1 MKRNKRNARPSDL
14 TRGQDTLR
22 TLLAYGAGQK
32 KGLALAAVCAVLASA
47 AEITAPFLTG
57 RAIDRIVGPGQVDFP
72 GILRYLIVLGA
83 LYVLFSVLQYL
94 VGYLSYACAHKIARA
109 IRADANERLSRLP
122 LSFYDSASSGDVI
135 SRFVNDATAIADGL
149 VEGITQLLTGAFT
162 ILGTLGFMLYISPVV
177 TLVVLAVTSLTFFV
191 ARAVTRLSNRHFKS
205 QQALTGELG
214 GLVEEMVSGI
224 RTVKAYS
231 YEARAGERF
240 RQINQKLYVAGQ
252 KAQFASSLTNP
263 TTRFVNYLAY
273 IAVGVVGGAV
283 SGLSAGSISSF
294 IIYSNQFARP
304 FNQLT
309 AIVTQIMAAW
319 ASAVRVLELMRTP
332 PEQPDHPDAVR
343 AGSLSGKLRFSHVYF
358 AYNPQ
363 RPLIEDFNLEVE
375 PGMRVAIVG
384 PTGAGKTTL
393 VNLIMRFYDTKSG
406 EILLDGKTEEGRP
419 FQRMDIRNITRSSLR
434 RHMGMVLQETWLF
447 AGTVRENI
455 AYARPEA
462 TDEEIV
468 AAAKA
473 AHAHSFIK
481 RLPEGYDTLLD
492 TAGGSLS
499 AGQKQ
504 LLTIARAMLSDPDI
518 LVLDEATSSIDTL
531 TEQRIT
537 RAFAKLVKGRTSFV
551 IAHRLS
557 TIRDADLIIVM
568 NEGHVVEQGRHEELI
583 EKNGFYARLYN
594 SQFASAE

>member
-1 MKRNKRNARPSDL
+1 MPKKEKLPPRKGASAL
-14 TRGQDTLR
+14 Q
-22 TLLAYGAGQK
+22 TLLRYAGGQK
-32 KGLALAAVCAVLASA
+32 KGLAVAAVCAVLASGM
-47 AEITAPFLTG
+47 EIVGPFLTG
-57 RAIDRIVGPGQVDFP
+57 RAIDHIVGPGQVDY
-72 GILRYLIVLGA
+72 GAILGYLIALGV
-83 LYVLFSVLQYL
+83 LYVLFSIFQYL
-94 VGYLSYACAHKIARA
+94 VSYLSYACAHRMVRA
-109 IRADANERLSRLP
+109 IRADADDRLMKLP
-122 LSFYDSASSGDVI
+122 LAYYDRSASGDVI

-149 VEGITQLLTGAFT
+149 VDGITQLLTGAVT

-177 TLVVLAVTSLTFFV
+177 TLVVLLVTSITFFV
-191 ARAVTRLSNRHFKS
+191 ARTVTRLSNKHFKA

-214 GLVEEMVSGI
+214 GLVEEMVGGV

-231 YEARAGERF
+231 YEERAADRF
-240 RQINQKLYVAGQ
+240 AEINGRLYTAGQ

-319 ASAVRVLELMRTP
+319 AATIRVLELMETP
-332 PEQPDHPDAVR
+332 PEPPDGPQALEAASLTGRVR
-343 AGSLSGKLRFSHVYF
+343 FAGVDF
-358 AYNPQ
+358 AYLPQ
-363 RPLIEDFNLEVE
+363 RPLIGDFSLQVE

-393 VNLIMRFYDTKSG
+393 VNLIMRFYDVDAG
-406 EILLDGKTEEGRP
+406 AILVDGMDAAGVSFRER
-419 FQRMDIRNITRSSLR
+419 DIRDITRSSLR
-434 RHMGMVLQETWLF
+434 RRVGMVLQDTWLF
-447 AGTVRENI
+447 GGTVRENI
-455 AYARPEA
+455 AYARPDA
-462 TDEEIV
+462 TEEEVV

-481 RLPEGYDTLLD
+481 RLPQGYDTVLD

-499 AGQKQ
+499 AGQRQ

-531 TEQRIT
+531 TEQRVT
-537 RAFAKLVKGRTSFV
+537 RAFAKLARGRTSFV

-568 NEGHVVEQGRHEELI
+568 NEGHVVEQGNHRELL
-583 EKNGFYARLYN
+583 EKDGFYARLYQ
-594 SQFASAE
+594 SQFAAAE

>member
-1 MKRNKRNARPSDL
+1 MPKKEKLPPRKGASA
-14 TRGQDTLR
+14 LR
-22 TLLAYGAGQK
+22 TLLRYAGGQK
-32 KGLALAAVCAVLASA
+32 KGLAVAAVCAVLASGM
-47 AEITAPFLTG
+47 EIVGPFLTG
-57 RAIDRIVGPGQVDFP
+57 RAIDHIVGPGQVDY
-72 GILRYLIVLGA
+72 GAILGYLVALGV
-83 LYVLFSVLQYL
+83 LYVFFSVFQYL
-94 VGYLSYACAHKIARA
+94 VSYLSYACAHRMVRA
-109 IRADANERLSRLP
+109 IRADADDRLMKLP
-122 LSFYDSASSGDVI
+122 LSYYDRSASGDVI

-149 VEGITQLLTGAFT
+149 VDGITQLLTGAVT

-177 TLVVLAVTSLTFFV
+177 TLVVLLVTSITFFV
-191 ARAVTRLSNRHFKS
+191 ARTVTRLSNKHFKA

-214 GLVEEMVSGI
+214 GLVEEMVGGV

-231 YEARAGERF
+231 YEDRAADRF
-240 RQINQKLYVAGQ
+240 AEINGRLYTAGQ

-319 ASAVRVLELMRTP
+319 AATIRVLELMETP
-332 PEQPDHPDAVR
+332 PESPDGPEALEAASLTGRVR
-343 AGSLSGKLRFSHVYF
+343 FAGVDF
-358 AYNPQ
+358 AYLPQ
-363 RPLIEDFNLEVE
+363 RPLIGNFSLQVE

-393 VNLIMRFYDTKSG
+393 VNLIMRFYDVDAG
-406 EILLDGKTEEGRP
+406 AILVDGVDAAGVP
-419 FQRMDIRNITRSSLR
+419 FRERDIREITRSSLR
-434 RHMGMVLQETWLF
+434 RRIGMVLQDTWLF
-447 AGTVRENI
+447 GGTVRENI
-455 AYARPEA
+455 AYARPDA
-462 TDEEIV
+462 TKEEVV

-481 RLPEGYDTLLD
+481 RLPQGYDTVLD

-499 AGQKQ
+499 AGQRQ

-531 TEQRIT
+531 TEQRVT
-537 RAFAKLVKGRTSFV
+537 RAFAKLARGRTSFV

-568 NEGHVVEQGRHEELI
+568 NEGHVVEQGNHRELL
-583 EKNGFYARLYN
+583 EKDGFYARLYQ
-594 SQFASAE
+594 SQFAAAE

>member
-1 MKRNKRNARPSDL
+1 MPKKEKLPPRKGASAF
-14 TRGQDTLR
+14 G
-22 TLLAYGAGQK
+22 TLLRYAGGQK
-32 KGLALAAVCAVLASA
+32 KGLAVAAVCAVLASGM
-47 AEITAPFLTG
+47 EIVGPFLTG
-57 RAIDRIVGPGQVDFP
+57 RAIDHIVGPGQVDY
-72 GILRYLIVLGA
+72 GAILGYLVALGV
-83 LYVLFSVLQYL
+83 LYVFFSVFQYL
-94 VGYLSYACAHKIARA
+94 VSYLSYACAHRMVRA
-109 IRADANERLSRLP
+109 IRADADDRLMKLP
-122 LSFYDSASSGDVI
+122 LSYYDRSASGDVI

-149 VEGITQLLTGAFT
+149 VDGITQLLTGAVT

-177 TLVVLAVTSLTFFV
+177 TLVVLLVTSITFFV
-191 ARAVTRLSNRHFKS
+191 ARTVTRLSNKHFKA

-214 GLVEEMVSGI
+214 GLVEEMVGGV

-231 YEARAGERF
+231 YEDRAADRF
-240 RQINQKLYVAGQ
+240 AEINGRLYTAGQ

-319 ASAVRVLELMRTP
+319 AATIRVLELMETP
-332 PEQPDHPDAVR
+332 PESPDGPEALEAASLTGRVR
-343 AGSLSGKLRFSHVYF
+343 FAGVDF
-358 AYNPQ
+358 AYLPQ
-363 RPLIEDFNLEVE
+363 RPLIGNFSLQVE

-393 VNLIMRFYDTKSG
+393 VNLIMRFYDVDAG
-406 EILLDGKTEEGRP
+406 AILVDGVDAAGVP
-419 FQRMDIRNITRSSLR
+419 FRERDIREITRSSLR
-434 RHMGMVLQETWLF
+434 RRIGMVLQDTWLF
-447 AGTVRENI
+447 GGTVRENI
-455 AYARPEA
+455 AYARPDA
-462 TDEEIV
+462 TKEEVV

-481 RLPEGYDTLLD
+481 RLPQGYDTVLD

-499 AGQKQ
+499 AGQRQ

-531 TEQRIT
+531 TEQRVT
-537 RAFAKLVKGRTSFV
+537 RAFAKLARGRTSFV

-568 NEGHVVEQGRHEELI
+568 NEGHVVEQGNHRELL
-583 EKNGFYARLYN
+583 EKDGFYARLYQ
-594 SQFASAE
+594 SQFAAAE

>member
-1 MKRNKRNARPSDL
+1 MRRKAAKRPPMVRSE
-14 TRGQDTLR
+14 TLR
-22 TLLAYGAGQK
+22 MLLRYAKGQK
-32 KGLALAAVCAVLASA
+32 RGLALAALCALLASG

-57 RAIDRIVGPGQVDFP
+57 RAIDRITGPGQVDYP
-72 GILRYLIVLGA
+72 GVLRYLIVLA
-83 LYVLFSVLQYL
+83 VLYVLFSLFQYL
-94 VGYLSYACAHKIARA
+94 VGYLSYACAHRMVRA
-109 IRADANERLSRLP
+109 IRADAAGVLMKLP
-122 LSFYDSASSGDVI
+122 LSYYERASSGDVI

-149 VEGITQLLTGAFT
+149 VEGITQLLTGAVT
-162 ILGTLGFMLYISPVV
+162 ILGALGFMLYISPLV
-177 TLVVLAVTSLTFFV
+177 TLVVLLVTSLTFLV
-191 ARAVTRLSNRHFKS
+191 ARTVTRLSNKHFKA
-205 QQALTGELG
+205 QQVLTGELG
-214 GLVEEMVSGI
+214 GLVEEMIGGV

-231 YEARAGERF
+231 YEERAAGRFEAINAR
-240 RQINQKLYVAGQ
+240 LYTAGQ

-283 SGLSAGSISSF
+283 SGLTAGRISSF

-319 ASAVRVLELMRTP
+319 ASAARVLELMRTP
-332 PEQPDHPDAVR
+332 PEDADGGD
-343 AGSLSGKLRFSHVYF
+343 ALSAASLSGRLCFAGVDFSYT
-358 AYNPQ
+358 PR
-363 RPLIEDFNLEVE
+363 RPLIQDFNLQVE

-393 VNLIMRFYDTKSG
+393 VNLIMRFYDVDKG
-406 EILLDGKTEEGRP
+406 AILVDGTDQAGRR
-419 FQRMDIRNITRSSLR
+419 FENRDIRGLTRSSLR
-434 RHMGMVLQETWLF
+434 RRIGMVLQDTWLF

-462 TDEEIV
+462 TEEEVV

-481 RLPEGYDTLLD
+481 RLPKGYDTVLD

-531 TEQRIT
+531 TEQRVT
-537 RAFAKLVKGRTSFV
+537 RAFAKLTQGRTSFV

-568 NEGHVVEQGRHEELI
+568 NEGHVVEQGSHAQLLAEQ
-583 EKNGFYARLYN
+583 GFYAKLYF
-594 SQFASAE
+594 SQFANPE

>member
-1 MKRNKRNARPSDL
+1 MRKKVKTEKRPPM
-14 TRGQDTLR
+14 LR
-22 TLLAYGAGQK
+22 SEILHTLLRYAKGQK
-32 KGLALAAVCAVLASA
+32 QGLFAAALCALLASG
-47 AEITAPFLTG
+47 AEIAAPFLTG
-57 RAIDRIVGPGQVDFP
+57 RAIDRIAGPGQVDYA
-72 GILRYLIVLGA
+72 GILRYLLLLAV
-83 LYVLFSVLQYL
+83 LYVLFSVFQYL
-94 VGYLSYACAHKIARA
+94 VGYLSYACAHRMVRA
-109 IRADANERLSRLP
+109 IRADAAETLMKLP
-122 LSFYDSASSGDVI
+122 LSYYDRSSSGDVI

-149 VEGITQLLTGAFT
+149 VEGITQLLTGGVT
-162 ILGTLGFMLYISPVV
+162 LLGTLGFMLYISPLV
-177 TLVVLAVTSLTFFV
+177 TLVVLAVTSFTFLV
-191 ARAVTRLSNRHFKS
+191 ARTVTRLSNKHFKA
-205 QQALTGELG
+205 QQVLTGELG
-214 GLVEEMVSGI
+214 GLVEEMVGGV

-231 YEARAGERF
+231 YEERAAARFEAVNA
-240 RQINQKLYVAGQ
+240 QLYTAGQ

-283 SGLSAGSISSF
+283 SGLTAGRISSF

-319 ASAVRVLELMRTP
+319 ASAGRVLELMHTSPETP
-332 PEQPDHPDAVR
+332 DGPDALP
-343 AGSLSGKLRFSHVYF
+343 AASLSGRLRFAGVDFSYT
-358 AYNPQ
+358 PR
-363 RPLIEDFNLEVE
+363 RPLIQDFDLQVE

-393 VNLIMRFYDTKSG
+393 VNLVMRFYDVDKGAVLVDGRDEKG
-406 EILLDGKTEEGRP
+406 EVFTDR
-419 FQRMDIRNITRSSLR
+419 DIRTITRSSLR
-434 RHMGMVLQETWLF
+434 RRIGMVLQDTWLF

-455 AYARPEA
+455 AYARPDA
-462 TDEEIV
+462 SEEQVI

-481 RLPEGYDTLLD
+481 RLPKGYDTLLD

-531 TEQRIT
+531 TEQRVT

-568 NEGHVVEQGRHEELI
+568 NEGHVVEQGSHEALLARQ
-583 EKNGFYARLYN
+583 GFYAKLYF
-594 SQFASAE
+594 SQFAAAE

>member
-1 MKRNKRNARPSDL
+1 MPKKEKLPPRKGASA
-14 TRGQDTLR
+14 LR
-22 TLLAYGAGQK
+22 TLLRYAGGQK
-32 KGLALAAVCAVLASA
+32 KGLAVAAVCAVLASGM
-47 AEITAPFLTG
+47 EIVGPFLTG
-57 RAIDRIVGPGQVDFP
+57 RAIDHIVGPGQVDY
-72 GILRYLIVLGA
+72 GAILGYLVALGV
-83 LYVLFSVLQYL
+83 LYVFFSVFQYL
-94 VGYLSYACAHKIARA
+94 VSYLSYACAHRMVRA
-109 IRADANERLSRLP
+109 IRADADDRLMKLP
-122 LSFYDSASSGDVI
+122 LSYYDRSASGDVI

-149 VEGITQLLTGAFT
+149 VDGITQLLTGAVT

-177 TLVVLAVTSLTFFV
+177 TLVVLLVTSITFFV
-191 ARAVTRLSNRHFKS
+191 ARTVTRLSNKHFKA

-214 GLVEEMVSGI
+214 GLVEEMVGGV

-231 YEARAGERF
+231 YEDRAADRF
-240 RQINQKLYVAGQ
+240 AEINGRLYTAGQ

-319 ASAVRVLELMRTP
+319 AATIRVLELMETP
-332 PEQPDHPDAVR
+332 PESPDGPEALEAASLTGRVR
-343 AGSLSGKLRFSHVYF
+343 FAGVDF
-358 AYNPQ
+358 AYLPQ
-363 RPLIEDFNLEVE
+363 RPLIGDFSLQVE

-393 VNLIMRFYDTKSG
+393 VNLIMRFYDVDAG
-406 EILLDGKTEEGRP
+406 AILVDGVDAAGAP
-419 FQRMDIRNITRSSLR
+419 FRERDIREITRSSLR
-434 RHMGMVLQETWLF
+434 RRIGMVLQDTWLF
-447 AGTVRENI
+447 GGTVRENI
-455 AYARPEA
+455 AYARPDA
-462 TDEEIV
+462 TKEEVV

-481 RLPEGYDTLLD
+481 RLPQGYDTVLD

-499 AGQKQ
+499 AGQRQ

-531 TEQRIT
+531 TEQRVT
-537 RAFAKLVKGRTSFV
+537 RAFAKLARGRTSFV

-568 NEGHVVEQGRHEELI
+568 NEGHVVEQGNHRELL
-583 EKNGFYARLYN
+583 EKDGFYARLYQ
-594 SQFASAE
+594 SQFAAAE

>member
-1 MKRNKRNARPSDL
+1 MPKKEKLPPRKGASA
-14 TRGQDTLR
+14 LR
-22 TLLAYGAGQK
+22 TLLRYAGGQK
-32 KGLALAAVCAVLASA
+32 KGLAVAAVCAVLASGM
-47 AEITAPFLTG
+47 EIVGPFLTG
-57 RAIDRIVGPGQVDFP
+57 RAIDHIVGPGQVDY
-72 GILRYLIVLGA
+72 GAILGYLVALGV
-83 LYVLFSVLQYL
+83 LYVFFSVFQYL
-94 VGYLSYACAHKIARA
+94 VSYLSYACAHRMVRA
-109 IRADANERLSRLP
+109 IRADADDRLMKLP
-122 LSFYDSASSGDVI
+122 LSYYDRSASGDVI

-149 VEGITQLLTGAFT
+149 VDGITQLLTGAVT

-177 TLVVLAVTSLTFFV
+177 TLVVLLVTSITFFV
-191 ARAVTRLSNRHFKS
+191 ARTVTRLSNKHFKA

-214 GLVEEMVSGI
+214 GLVEEMVGGV

-231 YEARAGERF
+231 YEDRAADRF
-240 RQINQKLYVAGQ
+240 AEINGRLYTAGQ
-252 KAQFASSLTNP
+252 KAQFASSLPNP

-319 ASAVRVLELMRTP
+319 AATIRVLELMETP
-332 PEQPDHPDAVR
+332 PESPDGPEALEAASLTGRVR
-343 AGSLSGKLRFSHVYF
+343 FAGVDF
-358 AYNPQ
+358 AYLPQ
-363 RPLIEDFNLEVE
+363 RPLIGDFSLQVE

-393 VNLIMRFYDTKSG
+393 VNLIMRFYDVDAG
-406 EILLDGKTEEGRP
+406 AILVDGVDAAGAP
-419 FQRMDIRNITRSSLR
+419 FRARDIREITRSSLR
-434 RHMGMVLQETWLF
+434 RRIGMVLQDTWLF
-447 AGTVRENI
+447 GGTVRENI
-455 AYARPEA
+455 AYARPDA
-462 TDEEIV
+462 TKEEVV

-481 RLPEGYDTLLD
+481 RLPQGYDTVLD

-499 AGQKQ
+499 AGQRQ

-531 TEQRIT
+531 TEQRVT
-537 RAFAKLVKGRTSFV
+537 RAFAKLARGRTSFV

-568 NEGHVVEQGRHEELI
+568 NEGHVVEQGNHRELL
-583 EKNGFYARLYN
+583 EKDGFYARLYQ
-594 SQFASAE
+594 SQFAAAE

>member
-1 MKRNKRNARPSDL
+1 MPKKEKLPPRKGASA
-14 TRGQDTLR
+14 LR
-22 TLLAYGAGQK
+22 TLLRYAGGQK
-32 KGLALAAVCAVLASA
+32 KGLAVAAVCAVLASGM
-47 AEITAPFLTG
+47 EIVGPFLTG
-57 RAIDRIVGPGQVDFP
+57 RAIDHIVGPGQVDY
-72 GILRYLIVLGA
+72 GAILGYLVALGV
-83 LYVLFSVLQYL
+83 LYVFFSVFQYL
-94 VGYLSYACAHKIARA
+94 VSYLSYACAHRMVRA
-109 IRADANERLSRLP
+109 IRADADDRLMKLP
-122 LSFYDSASSGDVI
+122 LSYYDRSASGDVI

-149 VEGITQLLTGAFT
+149 VDGITQLLTGAVT

-177 TLVVLAVTSLTFFV
+177 TLVVLLVTSITFFV
-191 ARAVTRLSNRHFKS
+191 ARTVTRLSNKHFKA

-214 GLVEEMVSGI
+214 GLVEEMVGGV

-231 YEARAGERF
+231 YEDRAADRF
-240 RQINQKLYVAGQ
+240 AEINGRLYTAGQ

-319 ASAVRVLELMRTP
+319 AATIRVLELMETP
-332 PEQPDHPDAVR
+332 PESPDGPEALEAASLTGRVR
-343 AGSLSGKLRFSHVYF
+343 FAGVDF
-358 AYNPQ
+358 AYLPE
-363 RPLIEDFNLEVE
+363 RPLIGDFSLQVE

-393 VNLIMRFYDTKSG
+393 VNLIMRFYDVDAG
-406 EILLDGKTEEGRP
+406 AILVDGVDAAGAP
-419 FQRMDIRNITRSSLR
+419 FRERDIRDITRSSLR
-434 RHMGMVLQETWLF
+434 RRIGMVLQDTWLF
-447 AGTVRENI
+447 GGTVRENI
-455 AYARPEA
+455 AYARPDA
-462 TDEEIV
+462 TEEEVV
-468 AAAKA
+468 AAARA

-481 RLPEGYDTLLD
+481 RLPQGYDTVLD

-499 AGQKQ
+499 AGQRQ

-531 TEQRIT
+531 TEQRVT
-537 RAFAKLVKGRTSFV
+537 RAFAKLARGRTSFV

-568 NEGHVVEQGRHEELI
+568 NEGHVVEQGNHRELL
-583 EKNGFYARLYN
+583 EKGGFYARLYQ
-594 SQFASAE
+594 SQFAAAE